1 MDVGPIMPPSP
12 AVRVG
17 QDAPTRVGDRILA
30 ATVDTTAILALSPS
44 DTDKLIR
51 ILEPPALPQQPSTS
65 QDLLQGAASA
75 AQRGDVGSALNQLAE
90 FIKLD
95 PNRAATLRGEPAL
108 EQIRTQVEQLLMR
121 LESMAG
127 LDAQAALRG
136 AAKVL
141 ESWGQ
146 QPLPGWDMEPQTLLA
161 AANRLYDAGGYV
173 NYLHAAS
180 LAQVVVEGADI
191 PIAPPSAS
199 IAALINLA
207 LSLRFSPSD
216 TNKMIRIL
224 EPPALP
230 QQLSTQRDL
239 LRLAESAAQR
249 GDVHDA
255 LKQLEDLVKLDPN
268 RANTLRGEPG
278 LEQIRTQVDQ
288 LLVRLESMAG
298 LDAQARL
305 REAAT
310 ALEPRGRQPLPGWD
324 MEPQVLLTAANRLY
338 DAGGY
343 VNQLYAASL
352 VQVVIQ
358 GVRVP
363 VAAIRTGS
371 ADSALKSSPRRSSAI
386 G

>member
-1 MDVGPIMPPSP
+1 MPPSP

-30 ATVDTTAILALSPS
+30 ATVDTAAILALSPS

-191 PIAPPSAS
+191 PIALPSAS

-216 TNKMIRIL
+216 TDKLIRIL
-224 EPPALP
+224 DPPGCR
-230 QQLSTQRDL
+230 SRH
-239 LRLAESAAQR
+239 RRSGIFCAAR
-249 GDVHDA
+249 
-255 LKQLEDLVKLDPN
+255 
-268 RANTLRGEPG
+268 
-278 LEQIRTQVDQ
+278 
-288 LLVRLESMAG
+288 
-298 LDAQARL
+298 
-305 REAAT
+305 
-310 ALEPRGRQPLPGWD
+310 
-324 MEPQVLLTAANRLY
+324 
-338 DAGGY
+338 
-343 VNQLYAASL
+343 
-352 VQVVIQ
+352 
-358 GVRVP
+358 
-363 VAAIRTGS
+363 
-371 ADSALKSSPRRSSAI
+371 SPRRN
-386 G
+386 GGT